1 MEPPDPSGLPPALD
15 ETIGPASDSLELFAT
30 TGRSLDLLGDTMDS
44 PWRIPAQ
51 DGPLPAQIG
60 RFEVRSRLGIGG
72 MGVVYAAHDPTLD
85 RPVALKIIH
94 AEVGDP
100 HDSSGTS
107 RLIREAQALA
117 KLSHPNVVSIYEV
130 GRVDDQICLVMELVR
145 GLDLDRWLNREK
157 RSWDQIL
164 AVYTDAGRGLAAAH
178 AAGLIHRDFKP
189 GNAIVGD
196 DGRIRVL
203 DFGLARAR
211 ARASDRAGDDGAEDD
226 EAQARISPS
235 TSGTLDLRLTRTGA
249 LLGTPAYMA
258 PEQFLGRTV
267 DAASDQ
273 FAFCVALYTAL
284 FGEAPFPGSTVQA
297 LCEAVCAGRMR
308 APRSGAVPAHIV
320 RAIVR
325 GLAVDPAARW
335 PSMDLLLAELTH
347 RSELLPGQ
355 SSAIFG
361 HRGPQG
367 RLRQRLADLRRGRG
381 GVVVIEG
388 EAGLGKSRLA
398 RTLADEAR
406 ELGIRVMRGASDS
419 QAFVAAYHAW
429 RDVVVDVLDL
439 AGQGE
444 PESCRAHVDALF
456 DQHGLRRELAP
467 LLGDVVALGQAD
479 NEFTRQLDPT
489 VRADNLLTLLA
500 MLLQRRLDGRATL
513 ILIEDAHWFDTAS
526 WALALA
532 LAGLAADHAILLL
545 LTTRPDESP
554 PPARHDLLARPDVE
568 SIQLSALSPEDSAAL
583 LGARLGLAEV
593 PDELA
598 RRVFEWTHGTPF
610 FIEQIALALLEAG
623 LVRRQ
628 GQRTLL
634 VAGEAEIAAFQVPGS
649 VEGLILRR
657 LDRLP
662 PAALAALSL
671 AAALGRAV
679 ASGELEALLQRA
691 DPALDGPRALEA
703 LLASG
708 LLVRPPSDPG
718 RLAFPHAL
726 AQKAIYE
733 QTQPAVRR
741 RFHEIIATWYEEH
754 ERVYTPDRLGVLAH
768 HWTHAELPD
777 KAVVYLARAG
787 EQAFRAF
794 ASREAITYL
803 SEALAANDRLAR
815 PLTAATRARWHQMLG
830 EAHVKLGEYHTAR
843 RHLAQSL
850 RHLGYRP
857 PGAPLGVVLGVFGH
871 LLRQIYNRLVP
882 TAMVRRSGEAAAVAR
897 DAARIYQ
904 ALSELAF
911 FEQSPLLLTHAALA
925 GLNIAERSGCP
936 RELAVNYSTVAILFG
951 VLDLHRI
958 ARSYVERARV
968 AAKLDGTSAT
978 LAYTSLLRTV
988 YGQSVPEHAWLDH
1001 DLPAAIERFA
1011 ALGDRPRVNISLA
1024 NEAFYRLIIEDFAG
1038 AARTATVLF
1047 THLESASPQIQN
1059 FALVQSLSLDLVR
1072 GAPNLAHLDRLEGLL
1087 QRRRLAHGD
1096 ALLGEGVAA
1105 ACRLRRGELSHA
1117 LALAERVIARLAYQ
1131 LPTTLYTSFGIRGAL
1146 EVLLAT
1152 EPHGARKAIERARKA
1167 LRQIAFHNP
1176 AVRPMAALVD
1186 AQVAAVFAV
1195 PAAATRLARRAAA
1208 LARAA
1213 KLHHSEGLAQLV
1225 HARLLAAADP
1235 ERPRL
1240 LDAAERCLTL
1250 SDSSHALALLR
1261 RALPPAA
1268 P

>member
-1 MEPPDPSGLPPALD
+1 MEPREHSGLSPALD
-15 ETIGPASDSLELFAT
+15 ETIASSLERFVST
-30 TGRSLDLLGDTMDS
+30 SRSMDLLDDTMDS
-44 PWRIPAQ
+44 PSRRTPDL

-60 RFEVRSRLGIGG
+60 RFEVRSRLGAGG

-85 RPVALKIIH
+85 RPVALKIIRV
-94 AEVGDP
+94 EVGGP
-100 HDSSGTS
+100 QDSTGTN

-117 KLSHPNVVSIYEV
+117 KLSHPNVVSVYEV

-145 GLDLDRWLNREK
+145 GLDLGRWLGRET
-157 RSWDQIL
+157 RSWDQVL
-164 AVYTDAGRGLAAAH
+164 AVYCDAGRGLAAAH

-189 GNAIVGD
+189 SNAIVGD

-211 ARASDRAGDDGAEDD
+211 ARPSDKAERD
-226 EAQARISPS
+226 EAPPRISPS
-235 TSGTLDLRLTRTGA
+235 ASATLDLRLTRTGA

-258 PEQFLGRTV
+258 PEQFLDRTV

-273 FAFCVALYTAL
+273 FAFCVALYSAL
-284 FGEAPFPGSTVQA
+284 FGEAPFPGSTVLA
-297 LCEAVCAGRMR
+297 LCEAVCAGRVR
-308 APRSGAVPAHIV
+308 TPRPGPVPAHV
-320 RAIVR
+320 VQAILR

-347 RSELLPGQ
+347 RPEPRQGP
-355 SSAIFG
+355 SSALFG

-381 GVVVIEG
+381 GVVILEG

-406 ELGIRVMRGASDS
+406 ELGVRVLRGASDS
-419 QAFVAAYHAW
+419 QGFVAAYHAW

-439 AGQGE
+439 ADLAERGE
-444 PESCRAHVDALF
+444 PEPRRAHVDALF
-456 DQHGLRRELAP
+456 DQLGLRRELAP
-467 LLGDVVALGQAD
+467 LLDDVVALGLAD

-500 MLLQRRLDGRATL
+500 TLLQRRLEGRATL

-545 LTTRPDESP
+545 LTTRPDASP
-554 PPARHDLLARPDVE
+554 PPARHELLARPELE

-583 LGARLGLAEV
+583 LGARLGLAEL

-598 RRVFEWTHGTPF
+598 RRAFEWTHGTPF
-610 FIEQIALALLEAG
+610 FIEQVALALLEAG
-623 LVRRQ
+623 LVRQQ
-628 GQRTLL
+628 GPRAVL
-634 VAGEAEIAAFQVPGS
+634 VAGEAELAAFQVPGS
-649 VEGLILRR
+649 VEALILRR
-657 LDRLP
+657 LDRLA
-662 PAALAALSL
+662 PAAREALNL

-679 ASGELEALLQRA
+679 APDELEALLHRV

-703 LLASG
+703 LLAAG
-708 LLVRPPSDPG
+708 LLVRPPHDPG
-718 RLAFPHAL
+718 GLTFPHAL

-733 QTQPAVRR
+733 QTQPSVRR

-754 ERVYTPDRLGVLAH
+754 ERAHAPDRLGVLAH
-768 HWTHAELPD
+768 HWTHAALPD
-777 KAVVYLARAG
+777 KAVVYLAQAG
-787 EQAFRAF
+787 EQAFLAF

-803 SEALAANDRLAR
+803 NEALAANDRLAR

-830 EAHVKLGEYHTAR
+830 EAHVKLGEYHAAR

-857 PGAPLGVVLGVFGH
+857 PGATLGVVLGVLGH
-871 LLRQIYNRLVP
+871 LLRQLFNRLAP
-882 TAMVRRSGEAAAVAR
+882 TAMVRSSGAAAQVAR

-911 FEQSPLLLTHAALA
+911 FEQSPLHLTHAALA
-925 GLNIAERSGCP
+925 GLNIAERSGFA

-951 VLDLHRI
+951 VLDRHRI
-958 ARSYVERARV
+958 ARSYVERAR
-968 AAKLDGTSAT
+968 AAAELDGTSAT

-988 YGQSVPEHAWLDH
+988 YGQSVPERAWLEH
-1001 DLPAAIERFA
+1001 DLPAAIARFA
-1011 ALGDRPRVNISLA
+1011 ALGDRPRVHISLA
-1024 NEAFYRLIIEDFAG
+1024 NEAFYRLVIEDFVG
-1038 AARTATVLF
+1038 AARTAATLLE
-1047 THLESASPQIQN
+1047 HLESASPQIQN
-1059 FALVQSLSLDLVR
+1059 FALVQRLALDLVR
-1072 GAPNLAHLDRLEGLL
+1072 GAPELAHLDRLEGLL

-1131 LPTTLYTSFGIRGAL
+1131 PPTTLYTSFGIRGAL
-1146 EVLLAT
+1146 DVLLAID
-1152 EPHGARKAIERARKA
+1152 PHGARKPIERARKA

-1176 AVRPMAALVD
+1176 AVRPMAALAD
-1186 AQVAAVFAV
+1186 AQVAAVFAA
-1195 PAAATRLARRAAA
+1195 PAAATRLAEHAAA
-1208 LARAA
+1208 LASAA
-1213 KLHHSEGLAQLV
+1213 RLHHSEGLAQLV
-1225 HARLLAAADP
+1225 HARLLAPADP

-1240 LDAAERCLTL
+1240 LDAAERSLTL
-1250 SDSSHALALLR
+1250 IEPCHALSQLR

-1268 P
+1268 Q